1 MFTTQY
7 NEKKLL
13 IIRAD
18 KEPNKN
24 DYTGSTSTSDANN
37 LLIPKPPETFKI
49 LSPFLEYIVRVPIKK
64 HEGRQNLIE

>member
-7 NEKKLL
+7 NETKLL

-24 DYTGSTSTSDANN
+24 DYTGSTSASDANN
-37 LLIPKPPETFKI
+37 LLIPKPPETSVKI
-49 LSPFLEYIVRVPIKK
+49 ISLLVEYIVRGPIKK
-64 HEGRQNLIE
+64 HEGR